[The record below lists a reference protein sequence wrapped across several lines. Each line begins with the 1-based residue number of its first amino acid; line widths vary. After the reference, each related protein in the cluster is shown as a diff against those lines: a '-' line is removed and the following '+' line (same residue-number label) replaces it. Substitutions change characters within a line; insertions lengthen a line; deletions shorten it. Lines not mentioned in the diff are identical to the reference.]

1 MWFIFLRVENMEITC
16 LKFKSVKRIY
26 SSFTT
31 YFLSL
36 SAEAGVAEWEEG
48 EGLWLIAGE
57 CEGL

>member
-1 MWFIFLRVENMEITC
+1 MEITS
-16 LKFKSVKRIY
+16 LTFKSVKHIH

-36 SAEAGVAEWEEG
+36 SAEAGVAECEGG